1 MTGLLDMGPVTGM
14 ITDMMIMTTD
24 LVPLIKARR
33 TAVKGIMIMEDTVM
47 ILTMR
52 EVVEE
57 MVTGEDVNLGI
68 VNGTREA

>member
-1 MTGLLDMGPVTGM
+1 MGAVIGRIM
-14 ITDMMIMTTD
+14 DMMIMTTD
-24 LVPLIKARR
+24 LVLLIKARR

-52 EVVEE
+52 GVVEE

-68 VNGTREA
+68 ENGTREV

>member
-1 MTGLLDMGPVTGM
+1 MGPVTVRIM
-14 ITDMMIMTTD
+14 DMMIMTID
-24 LVPLIKARR
+24 LAPLIKARR

-47 ILTMR
+47 ILTMK